1 MAYLIGEYRQK
12 VDAKGRLAVPA
23 SFRKVLPEDL
33 FVVNAPSKDPND
45 KRLYVFE
52 KEDFDEWVA
61 RWFARFGGFNQND
74 EQHVKLRT
82 RLNSLAKPTTIDG
95 SGRIT
100 IPLKQREKAELDKD
114 VAVIGN
120 TGYFE
125 IWDAKRWDEQKMSD
139 EDLASLL
146 FG

>member
-23 SFRKVLPEDL
+23 SFRKVLPDEL
-33 FVVNAPSKDPND
+33 FVVNAPSMNPDEKC
-45 KRLYVFE
+45 LYVFE
-52 KEDFDEWVA
+52 KEDFDRWVES
-61 RWFARFGGFNQND
+61 FFEKFGGFNQNNP
-74 EQHVKLRT
+74 QHVAIRRT
-82 RLNSLAKPTTIDG
+82 LNSKAQLTTIDG

-100 IPLKQREKAELDKD
+100 IPLKQREEVELDKD